1 MSKNG
6 LTMTIVFVAESANYG
21 EGLGNISNIKKM
33 TRGNASQYSYIS
45 RQAIRYNIVQQ
56 AEWDNTPVEDKSG
69 VVQFAPSATIEDYP
83 EIDLFGDNG
92 KGR

>member
-45 RQAIRYNIVQQ
+45 RQAI
-56 AEWDNTPVEDKSG
+56 
-69 VVQFAPSATIEDYP
+69 
-83 EIDLFGDNG
+83 
-92 KGR
+92 

>member
-56 AEWDNTPVEDKSG
+56 AEWDNTPVEDKSCLLYTSD
-69 VVQFAPSATIEDYP
+69 AAD
-83 EIDLFGDNG
+83 D
-92 KGR
+92 

>member
-45 RQAIRYNIVQQ
+45 RQAIRYKIVQQ
-56 AEWDNTPVEDKSG
+56 AE
-69 VVQFAPSATIEDYP
+69 
-83 EIDLFGDNG
+83 
-92 KGR
+92 